1 MHSAFY
7 IAVHNVISKN
17 LCTAKIKPEWR
28 KCLLKKYYEDAGDN
42 AAFERFVEVLCRIIQ
57 KYGKQVLKS
66 QNGHIEQM
74 ADVSDGEKQ
83 NTMIEDKAA

>member
-1 MHSAFY
+1 M
-7 IAVHNVISKN
+7 
-17 LCTAKIKPEWR
+17 
-28 KCLLKKYYEDAGDN
+28 KKYYEDAGDN

-57 KYGKQVLKS
+57 KYGNQVLES

-74 ADVSDGEKQ
+74 TDVSDGEKQ